1 MYSKPRKM
9 NFIIEESVSRDLQIL
24 VPRGARSKLVNEALK
39 KELARIRREALTSK
53 LLKLRQRGP
62 KLGTAEIVRALQD
75 DRKSH

>member
-9 NFIIEESVSRDLQIL
+9 NFIIEESVAQDMQTL
-24 VPRGARSKLVNEALK
+24 VPRGARSKLVNEAVK

-62 KLGTAEIVRALQD
+62 KAGTTEIVRALRE